1 MKKVIYSLSLAFVLL
16 TIGAISSAFYYKT
29 EQTVAAFRFPY
40 KQAGL
45 ADREAAAH
53 LISRFTFGAKPGQVD
68 EVLQTGLEK
77 WFVAQ
82 LNASFEDKTL
92 SEKLAGYES
101 LKMTN
106 EEIAKTYPRGGE
118 LLRMAIK
125 DGVIEKDSA
134 RADKKDYKQEV
145 KAYMD
150 EKGLKPQAELLRQLV
165 NQKVLTASYSNN
177 QLREVLTDFW
187 FNHFFF
193 GLLHHFISYIGNFLL
208 AVVHG
213 FFIHCAFVIVKISQH
228 SR

>member
-1 MKKVIYSLSLAFVLL
+1 MKKIIYSLSLAFVLL

-29 EQTVAAFRFPY
+29 EQTAAAFRFPY

-92 SEKLAGYES
+92 SEKLASYES

-106 EEIAKTYPRGGE
+106 EEIAKTYPKGGE

-125 DGVIEKDSA
+125 DGVIDKDSA
-134 RADKKDYKQEV
+134 RVDKKDYKQ
-145 KAYMD
+145 
-150 EKGLKPQAELLRQLV
+150 KGFPENPIDYLKRLNIQNIFR
-165 NQKVLTASYSNN
+165 
-177 QLREVLTDFW
+177 
-187 FNHFFF
+187 
-193 GLLHHFISYIGNFLL
+193 
-208 AVVHG
+208 
-213 FFIHCAFVIVKISQH
+213 FVITHPDMDHLDGIKDFFSSHHLIPH
-228 SR
+228 NTP